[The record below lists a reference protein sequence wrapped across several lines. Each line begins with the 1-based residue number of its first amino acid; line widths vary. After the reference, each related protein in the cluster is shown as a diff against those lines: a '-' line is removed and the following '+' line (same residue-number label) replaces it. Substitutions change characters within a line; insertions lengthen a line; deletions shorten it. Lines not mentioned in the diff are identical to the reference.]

1 MIDKHAY
8 PKDYDFI
15 VVNTGVDNRAS
26 MLISGRHR
34 RRSSATHRKDI
45 EERAKR
51 RNSTLETITGTD
63 KDQAGG
69 ETTADEDK
77 NTPTPKDVNM
87 TGLTSAMSS
96 LKFVPTSVRFGR
108 GRGRGGFSR
117 T

>member
-51 RNSTLETITGTD
+51 RNSTLETITSTD
-63 KDQAGG
+63 KEPAVSEG
-69 ETTADEDK
+69 TTDSDK
-77 NTPTPKDVNM
+77 SPPTPKDVDM